1 MAQKTGGPASGPG
14 STTATTPA
22 PAAAAGKPPVATGA
36 PTAAAA
42 QAAPQRA
49 TAAQPAPPPAAPA
62 APTALLATLGLH
74 GLAHLDAPVLAAL
87 ATQVPMLLIGPHGS
101 AKSALLERLA
111 AALGLEHRHYNASLL
126 SFDDLVGFPVPEG
139 DGLKYLKTPATLWG
153 AQSVFLDE
161 ISRCRPEVQNK
172 LFSIVHERRVQGIA
186 LQALRY
192 RWAAMNPPADP
203 DSADDT
209 EVYAGSLPLDPAL
222 ADRFGFV
229 LNLPALEDLPPQA
242 RRSVIRSGLD
252 AAGQVSA
259 VPAALDLPALVA
271 RSREH
276 GGLCALLH
284 GDWITAYT
292 AALVVP
298 LRQAGLGI
306 SGRRAAMLAANIAG
320 VHGARCALGPGD
332 AAAGETP
339 GGNITGTTAG
349 RTVTP
354 TVTPTTPPASTPTTT
369 PATSI
374 ANSALIALR
383 HSLPHR
389 AQGRP
394 VEAGVVA
401 TIHRKAVDDASQAQ
415 ADAALARILDEAH
428 PVRRVGLA
436 LAALEK
442 RPGLVPRHTMSMLV
456 ADALAS
462 MEKQPRW
469 ILAQELL
476 PRLVA
481 LDCVDAPTLEL
492 LAEPFTAQVA
502 YEQRP
507 NLTHQLPRSR
517 IAPFNALV
525 ATLGAL
531 DTGDPA
537 QVALGNLGAA
547 LYAHDEGACVPAA
560 LKRQQG
566 VLRALLSEAER
577 HAH

>member
-320 VHGARCALGPGD
+320 VHGARCALGSGD
-332 AAAGETP
+332 AGAESAP
-339 GGNITGTTAG
+339 ALAITD
-349 RTVTP
+349 
-354 TVTPTTPPASTPTTT
+354 
-369 PATSI
+369 
-374 ANSALIALR
+374 SALIALR